1 MAKCDI
7 RMPDDFLNKIK
18 NLGAREDEIAEA
30 ALKAGG
36 EVVLAKARSNLAAAV
51 GRGTKYESR
60 ATGELVSSLGL
71 SSVKLNRKGEHD
83 IKVGFAEP
91 RSDGESNAKLASI
104 LEYGKHGQPAKPF
117 MKPAKTS
124 SKSAAISAMQQ
135 VFEEAIDEI

>member
-51 GRGTKYESR
+51 GRGTKYKSR

-91 RSDGESNAKLASI
+91 RSDGESNAKLATI

-135 VFEEAIDEI
+135 VFEEAIDKI

>member
-18 NLGAREDEIAEA
+18 NLGAREDEIAET

-36 EVVLAKARSNLAAAV
+36 EIVLAKAKGNLAASV

-60 ATGELVSSLGL
+60 ATGELVSALGL
-71 SSVKLNRKGEHD
+71 SSVKLDRNGNHD
-83 IKVGFAEP
+83 IKIGFAEP
-91 RSDGESNAKLASI
+91 RSDGGSNAKLANI

-117 MKPAKTS
+117 MKPAKS
-124 SKSAAISAMQQ
+124 SAKAAAISAMQKA
-135 VFEEAIDEI
+135 FEEAVDKI

>member
-18 NLGAREDEIAEA
+18 NLGAREDEIAET

-36 EVVLAKARSNLAAAV
+36 EIVLAKAKGNLAAAV
-51 GRGTKYESR
+51 GRSTKYESR

-71 SSVKLNRKGEHD
+71 SSVKVDRNGNHD

-91 RSDGESNAKLASI
+91 RSDGGSNAKLANI

-117 MKPAKTS
+117 MKPAKSS
-124 SKSAAISAMQQ
+124 SKAAAIAAMQK
-135 VFEEAIDEI
+135 VFEEAVDKI

>member
-36 EVVLAKARSNLAAAV
+36 EVVLTKARSNLAAAV
-51 GRGTKYESR
+51 GRGTKYKSR
-60 ATGELVSSLGL
+60 ATGELVASLGL

-124 SKSAAISAMQQ
+124 SKSAAISAMKQ
-135 VFEEAIDEI
+135 VFEEAIDKI

>member
-36 EVVLAKARSNLAAAV
+36 EVVLSKARSNLAAAV
-51 GRGTKYESR
+51 GRDTKYESR

-71 SSVKLNRKGEHD
+71 SSVKLNRRGEHD

-135 VFEEAIDEI
+135 VFEEAIDKI

>member
-7 RMPDDFLNKIK
+7 RMPEDFLNKIK
-18 NLGAREDEIAEA
+18 NLGDREDEIAET

-36 EVVLAKARSNLAAAV
+36 EIVLAKAKGNLAAAV

-60 ATGELVSSLGL
+60 TTGELVSALGL
-71 SSVKLNRKGEHD
+71 SSVKLDRNGNHD

-91 RSDGESNAKLASI
+91 RSDGRSNAKLANI

-117 MKPAKTS
+117 MKPAKSS
-124 SKSAAISAMQQ
+124 SKAAAISAMQQ
-135 VFEEAIDEI
+135 AFEEAVDKI